1 MDALEP
7 LNFVTVKCQFC
18 GTFYR
23 LTPGKME
30 EGRTCPKC
38 HETQRGSLSIVGA
51 PLSRAALASSMRVL
65 LIRSGRYKGKKL
77 LLPNE
82 EVTIGRGKNC
92 QIRDKSE
99 ELAEEHCSLK
109 PTAEGLRVQD
119 LDTEQGTF
127 VNRERIDE
135 PVFMR
140 PGDLLRI
147 GPLLYQLAG
156 HDTPEEEEEE
166 DVGTTLPGSTA
177 GVQTKQIDKDTVLFK
192 SKKTT
197 AAEAAEVI
205 QEHWE
210 LIRNRPAI
218 PEWVDE

>member
-1 MDALEP
+1 MGGLEP

-92 QIRDKSE
+92 QIRDDSDE
-99 ELAEEHCSLK
+99 IAEEHCALK
-109 PTAEGLRVQD
+109 PTSEGLRVRD

-156 HDTPEEEEEE
+156 HDMPEEKIEAAAAS
-166 DVGTTLPGSTA
+166 GTSA
-177 GVQTKQIDKDTVLFK
+177 GVQTKQVDKDTVLFK

-210 LIRNRPAI
+210 LTRNRPAV

>member
-30 EGRTCPKC
+30 EGRKCPKC
-38 HETQRGSLSIVGA
+38 HETQLGSLSIVGA

-82 EVTIGRGKNC
+82 EITIGRGKNC
-92 QIRDKSE
+92 QIRDNSK

-109 PTAEGLRVQD
+109 PTAEGLQVQD

-127 VNRERIDE
+127 VNRVRIDE

-156 HDTPEEEEEE
+156 HDTPEEEEE

>member
-99 ELAEEHCSLK
+99 ELAEEHCALK

-156 HDTPEEEEEE
+156 HDTPDEEE
-166 DVGTTLPGSTA
+166 DTGTTLPGSTA
-177 GVQTKQIDKDTVLFK
+177 GVQTRQLDKDTVLFK

>member
-82 EVTIGRGKNC
+82 EVTIGRGKSC
-92 QIRDKSE
+92 QIRDDSD
-99 ELAEEHCSLK
+99 ELAEEHCALQ

-119 LDTEQGTF
+119 LDTDEGTF
-127 VNRERIDE
+127 VNRERITE

-156 HDTPEEEEEE
+156 HDTPEDEQQET
-166 DVGTTLPGSTA
+166 GTAVSKTDA
-177 GVQTKQIDKDTVLFK
+177 GVQTRQVDKNTVLFK

-210 LIRNRPAI
+210 LTRSRPPI

>member
-82 EVTIGRGKNC
+82 KVTIGRGKNC
-92 QIRDKSE
+92 QIRDNSE
-99 ELAEEHCSLK
+99 ELAEEHCSLI
-109 PTAEGLRVQD
+109 PTPEGLRVQD

-135 PVFMR
+135 PVVMR

-156 HDTPEEEEEE
+156 HDTPEE
-166 DVGTTLPGSTA
+166 DVETNLPGSTA

>member
-38 HETQRGSLSIVGA
+38 HKTQRGSLSIVGA

-82 EVTIGRGKNC
+82 EVTIGRGKDC
-92 QIRDKSE
+92 QIRDSSD
-99 ELAEEHCSLK
+99 ELAERHCALQPTPDGLK
-109 PTAEGLRVQD
+109 VRD
-119 LDTEQGTF
+119 LDTDEGTF
-127 VNRERIDE
+127 VNRERITE
-135 PVFMR
+135 PVFLR
-140 PGDLLRI
+140 PGDLLRV

-156 HDTPEEEEEE
+156 HDMPEEEQPEES
-166 DVGTTLPGSTA
+166 GT
-177 GVQTKQIDKDTVLFK
+177 GVQTRQVDKDTVLFK
-192 SKKTT
+192 STKTT

-210 LIRNRPAI
+210 LTRSRPEI
-218 PEWVDE
+218 PEWIEE

>member
-1 MDALEP
+1 MNGLEP

-23 LTPGKME
+23 LTPGKMD

-51 PLSRAALASSMRVL
+51 PLSRAALASAMRVL
-65 LIRSGRYKGKKL
+65 LIRSGRNKGKKL
-77 LLPNE
+77 LLPAE
-82 EVTIGRGKNC
+82 EVKIGRAKDC
-92 QIRDKSE
+92 QIRDLSE
-99 ELAEEHCSLK
+99 ELAEHHCALM
-109 PTAEGLRVQD
+109 PTSEGLRVRD
-119 LDTEQGTF
+119 LDTEEGTF
-127 VNRERIDE
+127 VNRKQISE

-140 PGDLLRI
+140 PGDLLRV

-156 HDTPEEEEEE
+156 HDTPE
-166 DVGTTLPGSTA
+166 DDA
-177 GVQTKQIDKDTVLFK
+177 GAAADTSGRSSGVEARQLDKDTVLFK
-192 SKKTT
+192 SKKNT

-218 PEWVDE
+218 PEWIDD

>member
-1 MDALEP
+1 MDALDP

-23 LTPGKME
+23 LTPGKMD

-77 LLPNE
+77 LLPAE
-82 EVTIGRGKNC
+82 EVVIGRAEDC
-92 QIRDKSE
+92 QIRDTSD
-99 ELAEEHCSLK
+99 ELAEHHCALM
-109 PTAEGLRVQD
+109 PTTEGLRVRD
-119 LDTEQGTF
+119 LDTEEGTF
-127 VNRERIDE
+127 VNRERISE
-135 PVFMR
+135 SVFLR
-140 PGDLLRI
+140 PGDLLRA

-156 HDTPEEEEEE
+156 HDTPEG
-166 DVGTTLPGSTA
+166 DTA
-177 GVQTKQIDKDTVLFK
+177 APAGGKSSGVEARQVDKDTVLFK
-192 SKKTT
+192 SKKNT

-218 PEWVDE
+218 PEWIDDDG

>member
-38 HETQRGSLSIVGA
+38 HKTQRGSLSIVGA

-92 QIRDKSE
+92 QIRDKSK

-127 VNRERIDE
+127 VNRERIGE
-135 PVFMR
+135 PVLMR

-156 HDTPEEEEEE
+156 HDTPEEN
-166 DVGTTLPGSTA
+166 DDAGTTLPDSTA
-177 GVQTKQIDKDTVLFK
+177 GVQTKQLDKDTVLFK

>member
-82 EVTIGRGKNC
+82 KVTIGRGKNC
-92 QIRDKSE
+92 QIRDNSE
-99 ELAEEHCSLK
+99 ELAEEHCSLI
-109 PTAEGLRVQD
+109 PTPEGLRVQD

-127 VNRERIDE
+127 VNRQRIDE

-156 HDTPEEEEEE
+156 HDTPEEE

-210 LIRNRPAI
+210 LIRNRPTI

>member
-82 EVTIGRGKNC
+82 EVTIGRSKSC
-92 QIRDKSE
+92 QIRDDSD
-99 ELAEEHCSLK
+99 ELAEEHCTLQ
-109 PTAEGLRVQD
+109 PTADGLRVRD
-119 LDTEQGTF
+119 LDTDEGTF
-127 VNRERIDE
+127 VNRERITE

-156 HDTPEEEEEE
+156 HDTPEDEQEQSKPT
-166 DVGTTLPGSTA
+166 VSTTGA
-177 GVQTKQIDKDTVLFK
+177 GVQTRQVDKDTVLFK

-210 LIRNRPAI
+210 LTRNRPPI